1 MADGEKKAEEHNV
14 RYIWYTVVTQK
25 SDTQNSYDVIVFSTK
40 LQLSYMETSAK
51 TGYNVKK
58 LFQQVARSLTSI
70 KSIDKNTEEVLLIRQ
85 EDQPQNKSS
94 SCSCWFWNKLLGFAK
109 QDRSFLFFE
118 IKNARLHFT
127 TVISTRHFAR
137 AQLRKYFTFQQE
149 SLLFIFRKCV
159 TWSKSRHLSKKKVTW
174 RNLSEFPF
182 FFSIFINSVKSYSS
196 DTF

>member
-159 TWSKSRHLSKKKVTW
+159 TWSKSRHLSKKKSHLAKSF
-174 RNLSEFPF
+174 RISI